1 MHRIDT
7 EIGRGGRYQCCHSKD
22 ISFKNFV
29 AVAKP
34 HNLTNIPRFDK
45 LNYNHE
51 ITTYYYSK
59 RKQRSYV
66 T

>member
-7 EIGRGGRYQCCHSKD
+7 EIGRGGRYQSCQSKD
-22 ISFKNFV
+22 IKLKNYV
-29 AVAKP
+29 AV
-34 HNLTNIPRFDK
+34 TDIPGFDK